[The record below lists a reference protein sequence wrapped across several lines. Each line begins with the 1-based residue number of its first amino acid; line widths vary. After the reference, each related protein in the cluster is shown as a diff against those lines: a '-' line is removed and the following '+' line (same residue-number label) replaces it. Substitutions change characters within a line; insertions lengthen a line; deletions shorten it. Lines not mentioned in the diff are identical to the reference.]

1 MCESLIFCSYDT
13 WLCVKHMC
21 VSGCLIF
28 HLLKV
33 RIDVAK
39 TILNDAWIGH
49 DKGIVGAFVLS
60 L

>member
-1 MCESLIFCSYDT
+1 MSLSYFVVMIHGYVSST
-13 WLCVKHMC
+13 C